1 MKKVLMIL
9 FGVMAATG
17 VMAQRFNV
25 GVTFQYLIMKQVAV
39 EGDHIIPDGSFNY
52 YKINDNN
59 WKIFSAGQSIVIGT
73 IAQLD
78 YKKFYFAIEPSFELN
93 TYNYSV
99 KYALSPTVDETVTF
113 KTLFFQIEAPIY
125 VGYQFAS
132 SNLIRYSF
140 FAGAEPVYPYHLE
153 TRFADEDND
162 QTISNRYGSYDMNNI
177 LYSTGLYWNSVVGL
191 GVHFAGLVRV
201 DIRYKHRLDS
211 PGDVYKAS
219 FNTVGFGLTYYLP
232 LSLLKKK
239 IYYEE

>member
-1 MKKVLMIL
+1 MTIL
-9 FGVMAATG
+9 IFLAAADL
-17 VMAQRFNV
+17 MAQRFNV
-25 GVTFQYLIMKQVAV
+25 GVTFQYLVMKQVAV
-39 EGDHIIPDGSFNY
+39 EGDHIIPEGSFNY
-52 YKINDNN
+52 YKIDDNN
-59 WKIFSAGQSIVIGT
+59 WKVFSAGQSIVIGT

-99 KYALSPTVDETVTF
+99 QYSLSPTTEETVTF

-153 TRFADEDND
+153 ATFVGDD
-162 QTISNRYGSYDMNNI
+162 QDPTIYNRYGSYDMNNI

-201 DIRYKHRLDS
+201 DVRYKHRLDS

-232 LSLLKKK
+232 LNLLKKK